1 MKDFVIST
9 RSFFAFSQEIAKKH
23 YIFIYSFLFI
33 MNLSEQTGIIIS
45 VNHIISKKTQKPMIL
60 IEYSLKGNKQIQQKW
75 IYEDDPNFETLKKSA
90 NDLFGSNVKLTLEII

>member
-1 MKDFVIST
+1 
-9 RSFFAFSQEIAKKH
+9 
-23 YIFIYSFLFI
+23 

-75 IYEDDPNFETLKKSA
+75 IYEDDPNFETIKKSA

>member
-1 MKDFVIST
+1 
-9 RSFFAFSQEIAKKH
+9 
-23 YIFIYSFLFI
+23 

>member
-1 MKDFVIST
+1 
-9 RSFFAFSQEIAKKH
+9 
-23 YIFIYSFLFI
+23 

-75 IYEDDPNFETLKKSA
+75 IYEDHPNFETLKKSA